1 MYKYKLRLHI
11 HVDIYIYMYI
21 YLNIYTSLP
30 IPKLTMLK
38 KCSARNM

>member
-1 MYKYKLRLHI
+1 MYKYKLRIHI
-11 HVDIYIYMYI
+11 HVDIYMYI

-38 KCSARNM
+38 NVRLETCSA